1 MTENGGNLIKA
12 TLQSR
17 LEAVWSGQEKSDLV
31 RKSQIW
37 SDLDEFQS
45 KNARDSN
52 RGPIS
57 GKSWTVYFEGD
68 GNTVGTHQPMEAP
81 LRAL

>member
-1 MTENGGNLIKA
+1 MAGTSWTQAGSLTLPGDLQYTSPLANLIKA

-17 LEAVWSGQEKSDLV
+17 LEAVWSGQKKSDLV

-45 KNARDSN
+45 ENARDLN
-52 RGPIS
+52 RGSIS
-57 GKSWTVYFEGD
+57 GKSWTV
-68 GNTVGTHQPMEAP
+68 
-81 LRAL
+81 